1 MVDNDNAE
9 HGGGRSEQL
18 DRVLTKAAE
27 LQRVVPG
34 AVLVGGA
41 AAALHAGHRISLDH
55 DHVVADLTDRFDTV
69 LENLEALADF
79 SLVRA
84 QPGKIILGTLG
95 DIETGVRQLLR
106 ARPLETT
113 EIEVDDGQRVVVPT
127 VEETLRIKAWLMVS
141 RNQVRDHLDVAA
153 LADRLGVVEAAGVLT
168 RIDEYYEDVNQR
180 PEAVTTQVARQLAD
194 PRPRDTHVLAE
205 LDRYRGLALRW
216 HDWETVA
223 DVLTAVAE
231 AMVSPEGRR

>member
-1 MVDNDNAE
+1 MPDENSTE
-9 HGGGRSEQL
+9 QGGLRAEQL
-18 DRVLTKAAE
+18 DRVLAKAAE

-69 LENLEALADF
+69 LENLEALGDF

-127 VEETLRIKAWLMVS
+127 AAETLRIKAWLVVS

-153 LADRLGVVEAAGVLT
+153 LADRLGVAQAAGVLT
-168 RIDEYYEDVNQR
+168 RIDDYYEDVNQR
-180 PEAVTTQVARQLAD
+180 PEAVATQVARQLAE

-205 LDRYRGLALRW
+205 LDRYRGLAARW
-216 HDWETVA
+216 HDWAAVA
-223 DVLTAVAE
+223 EVLAAVAE
-231 AMVSPEGRR
+231 AMVSSEEQR